1 MPLVV
6 IWITVKL
13 NNPLMGTETQA
24 PYSHSVRVLPYV
36 KLNNPLMGTET
47 RYIWIYQRLPP
58 QYHVKLNNPLMGTE
72 TLNSPGEK
80 NIPLKSNY
88 VKLNNPLMGTETDF
102 LKLLQYKSY
111 IHPLN

>member
-1 MPLVV
+1 
-6 IWITVKL
+6 
-13 NNPLMGTETQA
+13 MGTETA
-24 PYSHSVRVLPYV
+24 TLSAIHMVERTGVV

>member
-1 MPLVV
+1 
-6 IWITVKL
+6 
-13 NNPLMGTETQA
+13 
-24 PYSHSVRVLPYV
+24 
-36 KLNNPLMGTET
+36 MGTET

-88 VKLNNPLMGTETDF
+88 VKLNNPLMGTETM
-102 LKLLQYKSY
+102 LYMVHHMTHT
-111 IHPLN
+111 IVELN